1 MVKDYAMFTDRG
13 NVAVGTIVDIARQ
26 VGLTWD
32 QVETAL
38 RNLAMKDEYSE
49 SMDTAVRECVYIAL
63 GFDE

>member
-1 MVKDYAMFTDRG
+1 MVKDYEMFTDRG

-63 GFDE
+63 GFDK